1 MLVTEKV
8 KQISI
13 VYDAEYTHSV
23 REYYLYCIGLF
34 KEQLRHCDWWAN
46 VIFGDFDYDFKN
58 GLPTK
63 RVVFQFEHTLVKPGG
78 RDSGGF
84 PVGKIALNDKDFYLV
99 RLVNY
104 DQIERSDL
112 VVEYS
117 IPNQFNVGNTNFF
130 PRYNQRHLHISA
142 CLYHLDFGRHRPL
155 DVVTNF
161 YDVNQPRR
169 HRLLKAASQIKNYTG
184 LYGERLADLYSAAR
198 IVVNAH
204 QTDHHDT
211 LEELRVLP
219 ALRRGAIV
227 ISEHSAL
234 TTLIPYHNHIIW
246 AKYDEIPD
254 VITEVTRNYE
264 TYHRRIFNDS
274 LLAIFQQLEKV
285 NSMEVSRSVSWLR

>member
-1 MLVTEKV
+1 MLVTEKI
-8 KQISI
+8 KQFNI
-13 VYDAEYTHSV
+13 VYDNKYTHSM
-23 REYYLYCIGLF
+23 REYYLYCIDLF
-34 KEQLRHCDWWAN
+34 KDKLRHCDRQAN
-46 VIFGDFDYDFKN
+46 IIFGDFDYDFKN
-58 GLPTK
+58 ELPTK

-84 PVGKIALNDKDFYLV
+84 PVGKIPLNNKDFYLV

-117 IPNQFNVGNTNFF
+117 IPNQFNVGNTDFF
-130 PRYNQRHLHISA
+130 PYYNQRHLHISA
-142 CLYHLDFGRHRPL
+142 CLYHLDFGRDRPL

-169 HRLLKAASQIKNYTG
+169 YRLLQAASQIKNYTG
-184 LYGERLADLYSAAR
+184 VYGDRLAELYSSAK
-198 IVVNAH
+198 IVVNVH

-234 TTLIPYHNHIIW
+234 STLIPYHNHIIW
-246 AKYDEIPD
+246 AKYEEIPD
-254 VITEVTRNYE
+254 MIAEVTKNYE
-264 TYHRRIFNDS
+264 AYHGRVFNDS
-274 LLAIFQQLEKV
+274 LLAVFRQLHKS
-285 NSMEVSRSVSWLR
+285 NSIEIDRSVSCLH